1 MTKAFMTYREL
12 SDIESVNACQ
22 NNFCIFS
29 QMSVEQNLEVFFAFF
44 FSDGVVLILL
54 SRYGH

>member
-29 QMSVEQNLEVFFAFF
+29 QMSVGQNLEVFFLPF
-44 FSDGVVLILL
+44 FSLME
-54 SRYGH
+54 